1 MKHLIIITY
10 AKIIQMIR
18 KIIMSDEILMQL
30 IFMPGIN
37 KLRNFNSL
45 AKAYLEFHKAK
56 RNVPAYKQFLKEK
69 GFNKVSFK
77 GFKPVIS
84 EIPEIDKENYI
95 NKYNLESRCEFG
107 VLPKKGLVIDES
119 SGSSGSP
126 TNWVRGETERKINA
140 KFIKFG
146 IEKLFRKEP
155 IFVINAFALGAW
167 ATGVNITISC
177 LKFAKVKSVGPEID
191 KIENTLNQFG
201 SKHKYLIMGY
211 PPFLKM
217 FVDKSNIDFN
227 NYDISLIFGGEPMSE
242 GMRKY
247 LLKKGIKRIYS
258 SYGASD
264 LELNISSENPFTI
277 SLRGLI
283 NENQE
288 LKNRLVKFSGA
299 LPMIFQ
305 YNPSD
310 FLIESNSD
318 DELITTIC
326 RDGYVA
332 PKIRYNIKD
341 KGYSLKY
348 NEIKKIIKE
357 LNLEDQI
364 IWSKTDLPVLFHFGR
379 SNMTVSFYGSNIS
392 PTDVQEVIY
401 RLEKLSKN
409 INSFFIETIEDDEG
423 EKILKIMLEKNED
436 VSETIDEKKIKNE
449 FFEVLTNINQDFKK
463 AFSMLDD
470 SEKTKLIFC
479 DFNTDHFAKNDIRIK
494 AKYIN

>member
-1 MKHLIIITY
+1 
-10 AKIIQMIR
+10 
-18 KIIMSDEILMQL
+18 
-30 IFMPGIN
+30 
-37 KLRNFNSL
+37 
-45 AKAYLEFHKAK
+45 
-56 RNVPAYKQFLKEK
+56 
-69 GFNKVSFK
+69 
-77 GFKPVIS
+77 
-84 EIPEIDKENYI
+84 
-95 NKYNLESRCEFG
+95 
-107 VLPKKGLVIDES
+107 
-119 SGSSGSP
+119 
-126 TNWVRGETERKINA
+126 
-140 KFIKFG
+140 
-146 IEKLFRKEP
+146 
-155 IFVINAFALGAW
+155 
-167 ATGVNITISC
+167 
-177 LKFAKVKSVGPEID
+177 
-191 KIENTLNQFG
+191 
-201 SKHKYLIMGY
+201 
-211 PPFLKM
+211 
-217 FVDKSNIDFN
+217 
-227 NYDISLIFGGEPMSE
+227 MSE

-357 LNLEDQI
+357 LNLNQI

-379 SNMTVSFYGSNIS
+379 SNMTVSFMDLILAL
-392 PTDVQEVIY
+392 TDVQEVIY

-423 EKILKIMLEKNED
+423 ER
-436 VSETIDEKKIKNE
+436 
-449 FFEVLTNINQDFKK
+449 F
-463 AFSMLDD
+463 
-470 SEKTKLIFC
+470 
-479 DFNTDHFAKNDIRIK
+479 
-494 AKYIN
+494 

>member
-1 MKHLIIITY
+1 
-10 AKIIQMIR
+10 
-18 KIIMSDEILMQL
+18 
-30 IFMPGIN
+30 
-37 KLRNFNSL
+37 
-45 AKAYLEFHKAK
+45 
-56 RNVPAYKQFLKEK
+56 
-69 GFNKVSFK
+69 
-77 GFKPVIS
+77 
-84 EIPEIDKENYI
+84 
-95 NKYNLESRCEFG
+95 
-107 VLPKKGLVIDES
+107 
-119 SGSSGSP
+119 
-126 TNWVRGETERKINA
+126 
-140 KFIKFG
+140 
-146 IEKLFRKEP
+146 
-155 IFVINAFALGAW
+155 
-167 ATGVNITISC
+167 
-177 LKFAKVKSVGPEID
+177 
-191 KIENTLNQFG
+191 
-201 SKHKYLIMGY
+201 
-211 PPFLKM
+211 
-217 FVDKSNIDFN
+217 
-227 NYDISLIFGGEPMSE
+227 MSE

-283 NENQE
+283 NKNQE

-318 DELITTIC
+318 NELITTIC

-341 KGYSLKY
+341 KGYSVKY

-401 RLEKLSKN
+401 RIEKLSKN

-436 VSETIDEKKIKNE
+436 ISETLDEKKIKNE

-463 AFSMLDD
+463 AYSMLDD

-479 DFNTDHFAKNDIRIK
+479 DYNTDHFAKNDIRIK